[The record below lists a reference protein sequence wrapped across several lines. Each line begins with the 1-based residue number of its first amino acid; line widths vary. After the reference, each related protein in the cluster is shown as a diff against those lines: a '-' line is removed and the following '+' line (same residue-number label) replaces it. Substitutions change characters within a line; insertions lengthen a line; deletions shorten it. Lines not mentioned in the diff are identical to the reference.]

1 MSIDNQAHKE
11 LLDASIAVA
20 GSFDGVGSDCWMR
33 GEVHS
38 SDYLRL
44 NKCISRIVAS
54 MVNQE
59 PPEPSATKVI
69 EKIVAKLIAEAEK
82 SSKWAE
88 DRLLRR
94 IAEEIKEGK
103 F

>member
-1 MSIDNQAHKE
+1 MSINNEAHKE
-11 LLDASIAVA
+11 LLDASLEVS
-20 GSFDGVGSDCWMR
+20 GGFGEVGSDGWVQ

-38 SDYLRL
+38 SEYLRFKL
-44 NKCISRIVAS
+44 CISKSLAS
-54 MVNQE
+54 LQIEE
-59 PPEPSATKVI
+59 PPEPSEAEVI

-82 SSKWAE
+82 TSKWAE